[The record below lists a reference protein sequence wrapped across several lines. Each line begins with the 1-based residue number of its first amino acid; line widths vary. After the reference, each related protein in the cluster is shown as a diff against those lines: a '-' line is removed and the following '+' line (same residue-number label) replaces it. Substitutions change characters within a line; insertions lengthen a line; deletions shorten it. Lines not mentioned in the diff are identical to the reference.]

1 MIKSFRHK
9 GLRRLFETG
18 ESRGV
23 PAKFVR
29 RIGMLLDAIDA
40 SGHPLDLQKPGFNLH
55 QLKGD
60 RKGTWAITVTGN
72 LRITCGYMADD
83 AYDVDLEDYH

>member
-1 MIKSFRHK
+1 M
-9 GLRRLFETG
+9 
-18 ESRGV
+18 

-40 SGHPLDLQKPGFNLH
+40 SEHPLDLRKPGFNLH

-72 LRITCGYMADD
+72 LRITFRYMADD